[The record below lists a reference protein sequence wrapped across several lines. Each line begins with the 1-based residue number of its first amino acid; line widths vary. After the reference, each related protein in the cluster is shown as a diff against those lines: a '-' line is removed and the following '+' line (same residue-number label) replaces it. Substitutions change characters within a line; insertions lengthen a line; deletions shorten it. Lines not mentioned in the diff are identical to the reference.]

1 MFLSITDCS
10 LCLQVTG
17 TLLIYGLFMV
27 EVCLST
33 AIAGLDEV
41 VYYVNGVCRALEFL
55 LAVCVVLYGAWECVF
70 GEWSWLGASVLIV
83 HSYCSVWLRARA
95 GWSNFLLRREA
106 ARKISSLPRA
116 TPQQLKDHNDV
127 CAICYQVGTHT
138 LTHLIMSTIKLQQ
151 CCLFMYLSDHT
162 QVQWCLCS
170 VATSLLQSSFCH

>member
-1 MFLSITDCS
+1 MI
-10 LCLQVTG
+10 
-17 TLLIYGLFMV
+17 

-116 TPQQLKDHNDV
+116 TQQQLKDHNDV
-127 CAICYQVGTHT
+127 CAICYQVGIRPHTHAET
-138 LTHLIMSTIKLQQ
+138 TSN
-151 CCLFMYLSDHT
+151 
-162 QVQWCLCS
+162 
-170 VATSLLQSSFCH
+170 AT

>member
-1 MFLSITDCS
+1 
-10 LCLQVTG
+10 
-17 TLLIYGLFMV
+17 MV

-41 VYYVNGVCRALEFL
+41 VYCVNGVCRALEFL

-116 TPQQLKDHNDV
+116 TQQQLKDHNDV
-127 CAICYQVGTHT
+127 CAICYQVGKRLYTQTH
-138 LTHLIMSTIKLQQ
+138 I
-151 CCLFMYLSDHT
+151 
-162 QVQWCLCS
+162 
-170 VATSLLQSSFCH
+170 